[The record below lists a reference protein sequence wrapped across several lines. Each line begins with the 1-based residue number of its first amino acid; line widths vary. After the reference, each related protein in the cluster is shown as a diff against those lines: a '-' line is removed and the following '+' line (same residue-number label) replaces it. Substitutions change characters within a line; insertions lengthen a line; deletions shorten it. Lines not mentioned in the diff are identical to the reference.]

1 MSDDNLKKNVGAPSI
16 PGPSDTG
23 VSSTATPLMDQG
35 SPTPLPQTQTSA
47 TADASLTTPNSANTN
62 GEDSVVSED
71 KKDGGQN
78 IPLASGEPESVVTSP
93 HTPKKYGGKKII
105 ATIFGVL
112 LLIGGVA
119 AGVILVQRQQEIS
132 ERAAS
137 GKECSQSPNC
147 ILLDEPGNSGS
158 FIAPRAIVAV
168 LITAKDVFAYQPGDT
183 NDGCYHVVI
192 DGTYL
197 SWNRVGTGPD
207 CKDVSN
213 VQVKMVEGGQITP
226 TLAPTPTETPPP
238 GETPTPKPTS
248 PPVKSARCLNV
259 KAYDANWNVLSS
271 DDLKNLSPG
280 NTVRFAV
287 AGEATSGSFDK
298 ARFSLNNSSLGET
311 SNKKPG
317 TQEFYVEYEIPENVT
332 DFQVKGEVH
341 HSELGWI

>member
-1 MSDDNLKKNVGAPSI
+1 MSDDYLKKSASTPSI
-16 PGPSDTG
+16 QDSTDT
-23 VSSTATPLMDQG
+23 VVPAITTPPTDQG
-35 SPTPLPQTQTSA
+35 SSSPFLQTQTSA
-47 TADASLTTPNSANTN
+47 TTDQQTTVQNPVNT
-62 GEDSVVSED
+62 DD
-71 KKDGGQN
+71 GQN
-78 IPLASGEPESVVTSP
+78 TPLPTVEPESVVTAP
-93 HTPKKYGGKKII
+93 HAPKKYGGKKII
-105 ATIFGVL
+105 ATIFGLL

-137 GKECSQSPNC
+137 GQECSQSPNC

-158 FIAPRAIVAV
+158 FIAPRTIKAV
-168 LITAKDVFAYQPGDT
+168 LITAQGAFAYPPGDT

-197 SWNRVGTGPD
+197 SWNRIGSGPD
-207 CKDVSN
+207 CKDVSK
-213 VQVKMVEGGQITP
+213 VQVKMVEEEQVTTTP
-226 TLAPTPTETPPP
+226 TPSPTEAPPPP

-248 PPVKSARCLNV
+248 PPVISAKCLNV
-259 KAYDANWNVLSS
+259 KVYDASWNALSS

-280 NTVRFAV
+280 DTVRFAV

-317 TQEFYVEYEIPENVT
+317 TQEFYVEYEIPENIT
-332 DFQVKGEVH
+332 NFSVKGEVH